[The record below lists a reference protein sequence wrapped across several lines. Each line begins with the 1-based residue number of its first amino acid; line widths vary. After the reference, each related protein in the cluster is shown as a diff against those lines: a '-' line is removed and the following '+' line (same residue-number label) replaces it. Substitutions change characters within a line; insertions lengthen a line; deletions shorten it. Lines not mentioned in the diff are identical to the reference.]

1 MESHRTYSR
10 LKCENELVN
19 SKASYNHSV
28 KLGWRFSRFSHVQLF
43 VTSMAYSL
51 PGSSVRWNSPGKNT
65 GVGCHALLQ
74 EIFPTQGLNLALLH
88 RRQIPCHLSHQ
99 GSPISLYPFIFF
111 PYWQI
116 CFFNLYQYLPGISI
130 RFFFSAECHCSIP
143 MNRTRQG

>member
-43 VTSMAYSL
+43 VTSLAYSP
-51 PGSSVRWNSPGKNT
+51 PGSSVHGILQARILEWVAMPSSRRSSQPRDWTWFSCIAGRFLTIWATREAQSPFT
-65 GVGCHALLQ
+65 LL
-74 EIFPTQGLNLALLH
+74 F
-88 RRQIPCHLSHQ
+88 
-99 GSPISLYPFIFF
+99 FF

-130 RFFFSAECHCSIP
+130 RFFLSAECHCSIP
-143 MNRTRQG
+143 MNRTRQA